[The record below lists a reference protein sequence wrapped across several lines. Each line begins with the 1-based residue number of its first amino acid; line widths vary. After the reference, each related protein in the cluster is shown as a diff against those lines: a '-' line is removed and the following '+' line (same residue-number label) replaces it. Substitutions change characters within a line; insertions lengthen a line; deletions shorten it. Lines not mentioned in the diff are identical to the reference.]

1 MRKFI
6 PWIKGH
12 FLYKIRYQITIFL
25 FFVTFLPVI
34 SIQLFNYEKTS
45 EMLFTKNH
53 SLLADNLQLTQNSI
67 NNVLTD
73 YKRILFQIS
82 TDVTCM
88 DNILELSKVSPDSAE
103 YRRISESL

>member
-1 MRKFI
+1 VRKFI
-6 PWIKGH
+6 RWIKAH

-45 EMLFTKNH
+45 EMLLTKNH

-73 YKRILFQIS
+73 YKRILFQMS

-88 DNILELSKVSPDSAE
+88 DNTGTVQGLP
-103 YRRISESL
+103 

>member
-1 MRKFI
+1 
-6 PWIKGH
+6 
-12 FLYKIRYQITIFL
+12 
-25 FFVTFLPVI
+25 
-34 SIQLFNYEKTS
+34 
-45 EMLFTKNH
+45 MLFTKNH

-88 DNILELSKVSPDSAE
+88 DNIL
-103 YRRISESL
+103 

>member
-1 MRKFI
+1 M
-6 PWIKGH
+6 
-12 FLYKIRYQITIFL
+12 
-25 FFVTFLPVI
+25 
-34 SIQLFNYEKTS
+34 
-45 EMLFTKNH
+45 
-53 SLLADNLQLTQNSI
+53 ADNLQQTQNSI

-103 YRRISESL
+103 YRRISESLETYIKANILMYPEIQALCISTFRNARKPSQS

>member
-73 YKRILFQIS
+73 
-82 TDVTCM
+82 
-88 DNILELSKVSPDSAE
+88 
-103 YRRISESL
+103 